1 MENVIFK
8 NHLISE
14 NKSLQIIIFEGCEVG
29 FLSSRIKNYFAGVE
43 ETFLIPN
50 VNYGIDGNGFGDL
63 KPFYSL
69 SDAVCYIKNNFNEV
83 VKIFNN
89 ADFD

>member
-14 NKSLQIIIFEGCEVG
+14 NKSLQIIVFEGCEVG

-43 ETFLIPN
+43 ETFLLPD
-50 VNYGIDGNGFGDL
+50 VSYGIDKNGFGDF
-63 KPFYSL
+63 KPFYDL
-69 SDAVCYIKNNFNEV
+69 SDAICYIKNNFDEV
-83 VKIFNN
+83 VKIFNT

>member
-8 NHLISE
+8 NHLVSE

-43 ETFLIPN
+43 ETFLLPDIS
-50 VNYGIDGNGFGDL
+50 YGIDKNGFGNF
-63 KPFYSL
+63 KPFYNL
-69 SDAVCYIKNNFNEV
+69 SDAINYVKNNFDEV
-83 VKIFNN
+83 VKIFNT